1 MPRLM
6 ADIFP
11 MNLACQAAV
20 HYTTLRHAQADV
32 LHASVCVCVC
42 AGQWRVIGRPW
53 PISVAWLKKVKKNGR
68 HWGRAV
74 VNSVPHQCISVS
86 STPFWWL
93 TVTSGLCAHSHVH
106 IPMAR
111 YVCTYPYTY
120 TARKWRSTLLKQK
133 SITQCNQWSHTP
145 GELVF
150 NLLTSK
156 DQKCLI
162 QRHIQSIEVDMCRR
176 KKKIFCGF
184 FSSPLFHF
192 APLNPFLHPDCFP
205 QSSSLLHFCFTLFLF
220 IG

>member
-106 IPMAR
+106 TPMAR

-133 SITQCNQWSHTP
+133 SITHMGAISGHTHR
-145 GELVF
+145 V
-150 NLLTSK
+150 S
-156 DQKCLI
+156 
-162 QRHIQSIEVDMCRR
+162 
-176 KKKIFCGF
+176 
-184 FSSPLFHF
+184 
-192 APLNPFLHPDCFP
+192 
-205 QSSSLLHFCFTLFLF
+205 
-220 IG
+220 